1 MAIWNNEAKTTKV
14 KVTLEIEVDVKGW
27 AVQYDVEPAID
38 QTLIK
43 AVKHDVKE
51 YFETMSLEVLG
62 CNGVAKS
69 LAE

>member
-1 MAIWNNEAKTTKV
+1 MTIWNETAKTTKV
-14 KVTLEIEVDVKGW
+14 KVTLDIEVDVEGW

-38 QTLIK
+38 ETLIK

-51 YFETMSLEVLG
+51 YFETMSLEMLG

-69 LAE
+69 SAE

>member
-1 MAIWNNEAKTTKV
+1 MAIWDSQAKTTKV
-14 KVTLEIEVDVKGW
+14 KVTLDIEVDVKGW

-38 QTLIK
+38 ETLIK
-43 AVKHDVKE
+43 AVKRDAKE
-51 YFETMSLEVLG
+51 YFETMSLEMLG